1 MSTQKPVYLIAGGRS
16 EGTRSFSHV
25 TQAMLKD
32 IGKVKPVFAYIGV
45 ATGDNW
51 GFYKMISS
59 MLKRACSCQINRV
72 LIASKK
78 ADLDEARAAM
88 QTADAIFMSGGDM
101 EVGMQILA
109 QKNMVEFFLDLS
121 RQDKLFFGVSAGS
134 IMLANEWVR
143 WSDPDDESSAELFP
157 CLGIAPL
164 ICDTHAEG
172 DGWEELKA
180 ALLLKPD
187 GAVGYGIPSGACLK
201 VHPDGRLEALGG
213 AIARYGLHKGKVK
226 QQADLIPVAQDM

>member
-1 MSTQKPVYLIAGGRS
+1 MTTQKPIYLMAGGRS
-16 EGTRSFSHV
+16 EGARSFTHV
-25 TQAMLKD
+25 TQAILRD
-32 IGKVKPVFAYIGV
+32 IGKEKPVIAYIGV

-78 ADLDEARAAM
+78 ADLDEARIA
-88 QTADAIFMSGGDM
+88 
-101 EVGMQILA
+101 MQILA
-109 QKNMVEFFLDLS
+109 QKNLVDFFWDLS

-143 WSDPDDESSAELFP
+143 WSDPEDETTAELFH

-172 DGWEELKA
+172 DGWEELKT
-180 ALLLKPD
+180 ALLLKQD

-201 VHPDGRLEALGG
+201 VHPDGNLEAMGG
-213 AIARYGLHKGKVK
+213 AIVRYSLHKGKVK
-226 QQADLIPVAQDM
+226 QQTDLLPGG